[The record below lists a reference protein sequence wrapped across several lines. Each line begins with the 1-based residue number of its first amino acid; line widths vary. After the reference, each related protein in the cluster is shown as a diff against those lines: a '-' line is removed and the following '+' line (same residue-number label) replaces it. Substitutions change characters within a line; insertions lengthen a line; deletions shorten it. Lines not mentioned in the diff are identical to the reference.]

1 MKNKTIADSMKKHF
15 SNIRRAVE
23 TMQTGVIKRIHGASE
38 LSVNNVR
45 RYNADYLAQVQAE
58 MRANAECEIAGIKQT
73 CTERCRA
80 EFVEI
85 DGLLTD
91 WLVTPI
97 PDDCATMLRAFKDY
111 GIIPTRSELTVL
123 SEISQGSY
131 FANRALDSLAK
142 NLGFCDFAF
151 APIDALRRELNT
163 ARKDCEN
170 AIANYSGVP
179 DESHKLAADLLGLNL
194 AENRN
199 LIVFSADFLE
209 KDNTFSRLERE
220 LSDVT
225 QTEFSLLPSKR
236 REIDAL
242 FADVADADKVDVAK
256 RLIENDDNL
265 RDTMELYDKKL
276 YLDALAR
283 LADEKKSIAETLKAS
298 RLETDAL
305 ADSAAQ
311 DAVLAATE
319 ATLATMR
326 ASHN

>member
-1 MKNKTIADSMKKHF
+1 MKSKNIAHSMKKHF
-15 SNIRRAVE
+15 SNIRHAVQ
-23 TMQTGVIKRIHGASE
+23 TMQTGVIKRICGASE

-45 RYNADYLAQVQAE
+45 KYNADYLAQVQGE
-58 MRANAECEIAGIKQT
+58 MRANAEREIAGIKQT

-91 WLVTPI
+91 WLLTPV
-97 PDDCATMLRAFKDY
+97 PESCATMLRAFTDY
-111 GIIPTRSELTVL
+111 GITPTRSELLVL
-123 SEISQGSY
+123 SEVAQGSY

-142 NLGFCDFAF
+142 NLGFCDFDFEA
-151 APIDALRRELNT
+151 IDVLRRELNT

-170 AIANYSGVP
+170 AIANFSGIP
-179 DESHKLAADLLGLNL
+179 DERHRLAADLLGLNL

-199 LIVFSADFLE
+199 LIIFSVDFLE
-209 KDNTFSRLERE
+209 KDNTFSRLEKK
-220 LSDVT
+220 LSDVVE
-225 QTEFSLLPSKR
+225 TEFSLLPSKR

-242 FADVADADKVDVAK
+242 FADVPDSDRTDVAK
-256 RLIENDDNL
+256 RLIENDDSL
-265 RDTMELYDKKL
+265 RDLMELYDRKL
-276 YLDALAR
+276 YLDALAKI
-283 LADEKKSIAETLKAS
+283 ADERRSIAESLKKS

-319 ATLATMR
+319 ATLANMR
-326 ASHN
+326 ASH